1 MTEALLLF
9 AITELVLSL
18 SPGPAVLL
26 VMSQSLRGGGR
37 AGIAAAL
44 GIALVNIFYFIL
56 SAIGLGAALVAAPT
70 LFLII
75 KYAGAV
81 YLCWT
86 AYEIVRGML
95 NPGNPGAEDLNS
107 QQFGNT
113 KSSLFASMWRGVLI
127 QASSVKNIIIF
138 VSIIPQFIDP
148 SSDTLSQFIALCFV
162 SFIVEF
168 PVLVGYAFVTA
179 QLTTMVKSGKTIKYL
194 DGLSAAMLIGIA
206 GSVAFTT

>member
-18 SPGPAVLL
+18 SPGPAVLI
-26 VMSQSLRGGGR
+26 VMSQSLSSGCRS
-37 AGIAAAL
+37 GIAAAM

-56 SAIGLGAALVAAPT
+56 SAVGLGAALVAAPT

-86 AYEIVRGML
+86 AFEIVRGIIHASPDDQL
-95 NPGNPGAEDLNS
+95 AQE
-107 QQFGNT
+107 FGRT
-113 KSSLFASMWRGVLI
+113 AGSLFSSMWRGILI

-148 SSDTLSQFIALCFV
+148 AKDTLSQFIALCFV

-179 QLTTMVKSGKTIKYL
+179 KLTNVVKSGRTIKYL
-194 DGLSAAMLIGIA
+194 DGLSAALLIGIA
-206 GSVAFTT
+206 GSVAFTS

>member
-9 AITELVLSL
+9 ALTELVLSL
-18 SPGPAVLL
+18 SPGPAVLI
-26 VMSQSLRGGGR
+26 VMSQSLSGGSR
-37 AGIAAAL
+37 SGIAAAS
-44 GIALVNIFYFIL
+44 GVALVNVFYFIL

-70 LFLII
+70 LFLVI

-86 AYEIVRGML
+86 AYEIVRGMMYASGDDQKT
-95 NPGNPGAEDLNS
+95 PE
-107 QQFGNT
+107 FGRT
-113 KSSLFASMWRGVLI
+113 TGSLFTSMWRGILI

-148 SSDTLSQFIALCFV
+148 AKDTLSQFIALCFV

-179 QLTTMVKSGKTIKYL
+179 QLTTMVKSGKTVKYL
-194 DGLSAAMLIGIA
+194 DGLSAALLIGIA
-206 GSVAFTT
+206 GSVAFTS

>member
-1 MTEALLLF
+1 MTDALLLF
-9 AITELVLSL
+9 AITELLLSL

-26 VMSQSLRGGGR
+26 VMSQSLRGGYR
-37 AGIAAAL
+37 SGIAASL
-44 GIALVNIFYFIL
+44 GIALVNIVYFIL

-86 AYEIVRGML
+86 AYEIVRGMVYS
-95 NPGNPGAEDLNS
+95 GSDDLPE
-107 QQFGNT
+107 QEFGRT
-113 KSSLFASMWRGVLI
+113 AGSLFSGFSRGIII

-148 SSDTLSQFIALCFV
+148 AKDTLSQFIALCFV
-162 SFIVEF
+162 SFVVEL
-168 PVLVGYAFVTA
+168 PVLLGYAFITAKVTTLV
-179 QLTTMVKSGKTIKYL
+179 QSGRTTRYL

-206 GSVAFTT
+206 GSVAFTS

>member
-26 VMSQSLRGGGR
+26 VMSQSLRGGCRSGV
-37 AGIAAAL
+37 ASAL
-44 GIALVNIFYFIL
+44 GVAVVNIAYFIL

-70 LFLII
+70 LFLMI

-86 AYEIVRGML
+86 AYEIVRGIIY
-95 NPGNPGAEDLNS
+95 PHSEDQMAGVTN
-107 QQFGNT
+107 GTVN
-113 KSSLFASMWRGVLI
+113 SLFSSFSRGILI

-148 SSDTLSQFIALCFV
+148 AKETLGQFVALGFV

-168 PVLVGYAFVTA
+168 PVLVGYAFITA
-179 QLTTMVKSGKTIKYL
+179 KLIAVVRSGKTIKYL
-194 DGLSAAMLIGIA
+194 DGLSAAMLVGIA
-206 GSVAFTT
+206 GSVAFTS